1 MGESNG
7 RPPSATFYHSATWR
21 TKRLK
26 CSEGGGWGGVGG
38 CLLRRHLNK
47 QLKEKKK
54 QGLSRMTS
62 FSNDK
67 SNGDRRRA

>member
-1 MGESNG
+1 MFAQE
-7 RPPSATFYHSATWR
+7 T
-21 TKRLK
+21 LK
-26 CSEGGGWGGVGG
+26 QAAE
-38 CLLRRHLNK
+38 R
-47 QLKEKKK
+47 KKK